1 VTADSTASVSAALTT
16 RLEQIGQIDASSHAA
31 LVLALPA
38 LQRILPD
45 AVSLEATVVL
55 CEEVARHAP
64 GQARCLITHLPY
76 LLEQIDLSGLRRWVL
91 TGMRL
96 YPNDGSRLNAYFD
109 LKDPMAAPSLR
120 AEMQGTSFGSA
131 GKGLQYFLAGFGLT
145 EMEVKPRKQQTLEA
159 LPARPVI
166 SDRIV
171 LLPEHYLALEG
182 AEEGDIYM
190 AATAHAIAHLRH
202 SALHQ
207 PANKRK
213 PLLLAILSLV
223 EDARVERLMGQQYPG
238 LYALWGRFHKAT
250 GATNDLTVASLTARL
265 ARAIHEPSY
274 EDPNHWVNKGRE
286 LFEQCAGRLHDRSGF
301 TEIGSILANDL
312 GQMRARFVPQLY
324 LPEPAYRDD
333 NTVLWD
339 FGAES
344 QEAPDD
350 EVLARN
356 AMQTVADETQASDVI
371 RISPVITSDAQ
382 RVHYP
387 EWDLRTEML
396 RENWVT
402 VIDLPVPRPVRS
414 QNGIAA
420 ERPASRRLAFGSRAR
435 LLDRAVRL
443 RRQHEGEELDLDAAI
458 ESRISARGRIMPDP
472 RIFQRPGR
480 RRRHLTVL
488 LLLDLSESTNDR
500 IGGSFT
506 SVLDLEKQAA
516 DILAASIDP
525 GCDRIAIDGFASNGR
540 SDVQYT
546 HIKDFDEPYG
556 EEQRQYLLKQRGSL
570 STRMGAALRHAG
582 THLTAEHGEK
592 KVLLVVTDGEPS
604 DIDVVDRTYLVED
617 ARHAVAALNVRGI
630 DTFCLTLD
638 KRADS
643 YVRTIFGA
651 WNFLIV
657 DNAVSL
663 PFQVSQ
669 ALEKV
674 AAR

>member
-1 VTADSTASVSAALTT
+1 MTADATATFPGALAT
-16 RLEQIGQIDASSHAA
+16 RLEQVNQIDPSIGEA
-31 LVLALPA
+31 LVQALPD

-45 AVSLEATVVL
+45 AASLEATIAL
-55 CEEVARHAP
+55 CEEMALHAS
-64 GQARCLITHLPY
+64 GQAQCLIAQLPY
-76 LLEQIDLSGLRRWVL
+76 LLGQIDLSGLRRWVS
-91 TGMRL
+91 TGVRL
-96 YPNDGSRLNAYFD
+96 YPNDGSRLNAYFE
-109 LKDPMAAPSLR
+109 LKDPMAARSLR

-131 GKGLQYFLAGFGLT
+131 GTSLQYFLAGFGLN

-171 LLPEHYLALEG
+171 LLPEQYLALEG

-213 PLLLAILSLV
+213 PLLLAVLALI

-238 LYALWGRFHKAT
+238 LYALWGRFHTAT
-250 GATNDLTVASLTARL
+250 GTTNDLTVASLTARL

-286 LFEQCAGRLHDRSGF
+286 LFEQCAGRLHDLDAF

-312 GQMRARFVPQLY
+312 GQMRVRFVPELY
-324 LPEPAYRDD
+324 RPEPAYRDD

-344 QEAPDD
+344 QETPDD
-350 EVLARN
+350 EVLARS
-356 AMQTVADETQASDVI
+356 AMQTVPDESQASDVI
-371 RISPVITSDAQ
+371 RISPVIASDAQ

-387 EWDLRTEML
+387 EWDQRIEML

-402 VIDLPVPRPVRS
+402 VIDVPVPRPVRS
-414 QNGIAA
+414 QNSIAA
-420 ERPASRRLAFGSRAR
+420 ERPAGRRLALGSRAR

-472 RIFQRPGR
+472 RIFLRPGR

-500 IGGSFT
+500 ISGSFT

-516 DILAASIDP
+516 DILAESIDP
-525 GCDRIAIDGFASNGR
+525 GFDRIAIDGFASNGR

-556 EEQRQYLLKQRGSL
+556 EHQRQYLFKQRGSL

-582 THLTAEHGEK
+582 SQLTAEHGEK

-604 DIDVVDRTYLVED
+604 DIDVADRTYLVED
-617 ARHAVAALNVRGI
+617 ARHAVAALSVRGI

-663 PFQVSQ
+663 PFQVGQ

>member
-1 VTADSTASVSAALTT
+1 MTADATATFPGTSTR
-16 RLEQIGQIDASSHAA
+16 RLEQGHQIDPSVREA
-31 LVLALPA
+31 LVQALPD
-38 LQRILPD
+38 LQRILPE
-45 AVSLEATVVL
+45 AASLEATIVL
-55 CEEVARHAP
+55 CEEVALYAP
-64 GQARCLITHLPY
+64 GQARYLIAHLQY
-76 LLEQIDLSGLRRWVL
+76 LLERIDLSGLRRWIL

-96 YPNDGSRLNAYFD
+96 YPSDGSRLGAYFSM
-109 LKDPMAAPSLR
+109 KDPMAARSLQG
-120 AEMQGTSFGSA
+120 EMQGTSLASA
-131 GKGLQYFLAGFGLT
+131 CTSLQYFVAGFGLT
-145 EMEVKPRKQQTLEA
+145 EMEIKPRKQQSLEA
-159 LPARPVI
+159 LPARPVV
-166 SDRIV
+166 SDQIL

-213 PLLLAILSLV
+213 PLLLAVLALI

-238 LYALWGRFHKAT
+238 LYALWGRFHRAT

-286 LFEQCAGRLHDRSGF
+286 LFEQCADRLHDLSAF
-301 TEIGSILANDL
+301 TELGSILANDL
-312 GQMRARFVPQLY
+312 GQMRVRFVPQLY
-324 LPEPAYRDD
+324 RSEPAYRDD

-339 FGAES
+339 FGSEG

-356 AMQTVADETQASDVI
+356 AMQTVVDEAQASDVI
-371 RISPVITSDAQ
+371 RISPVMTSDAQ

-387 EWDLRTEML
+387 EWDQRTEML

-402 VIDLPVPRPVRS
+402 VIDLPVPRSLRS
-414 QNGIAA
+414 QNSIAA
-420 ERPASRRLAFGSRAR
+420 EHPAGRRLAFASRAR

-516 DILAASIDP
+516 DILAESIDP

-540 SDVQYT
+540 SNVHYT
-546 HIKDFDEPYG
+546 HIKDFNEPYG
-556 EEQRQYLLKQRGSL
+556 EDQRQYLRKQQGSL

-582 THLTAEHGEK
+582 THLTAEYGEK

-604 DIDVVDRTYLVED
+604 DIDVADRTYLVED
-617 ARHAVAALNVRGI
+617 ARHAVAALQVRGI

-638 KRADS
+638 KWAES

>member
-1 VTADSTASVSAALTT
+1 MIADSTASVSAALTK
-16 RLEQIGQIDASSHAA
+16 RLEKISQTDPSSHAA
-31 LVLALPA
+31 LVQAMPA

-45 AVSLEATVVL
+45 AASIEATVAL
-55 CEEVARHAP
+55 CEEVAGH
-64 GQARCLITHLPY
+64 GTGLARCLIAHLPY

-91 TGMRL
+91 TGVRL
-96 YPNDGSRLNAYFD
+96 YPNDDTRLNAYLD
-109 LKDPMAAPSLR
+109 LNDPMAARSLR
-120 AEMQGTSFGSA
+120 AEMQGASFGSA
-131 GKGLQYFLAGFGLT
+131 SMSLQYFLAGFGWT
-145 EMEVKPRKQQTLEA
+145 EMEVKPRKHPSLEA
-159 LPARPVI
+159 LPVRPVI
-166 SDRIV
+166 SDRIM

-190 AATAHAIAHLRH
+190 AAAAHAIAHLRH
-202 SALHQ
+202 SVLHQ

-213 PLLLAILSLV
+213 PLLLAVLALI

-238 LYALWGRFHKAT
+238 LYALWGRFHKAS
-250 GATNDLTVASLTARL
+250 GATNDLTAASLTARL
-265 ARAIHEPSY
+265 ARAIHDPSY

-286 LFEQCAGRLHDRSGF
+286 LFEQCAGRLHDLGAF
-301 TEIGSILANDL
+301 TEVGSILANDL
-312 GQMRARFVPQLY
+312 GQMRVRFVPQLY
-324 LPEPAYRDD
+324 VPEPAYRDD

-356 AMQTVADETQASDVI
+356 SMQIVSDETQASDVI
-371 RISPVITSDAQ
+371 RISPVTPSDAQ

-387 EWDLRTEML
+387 EWDQRVEML
-396 RENWVT
+396 RQDWVT
-402 VIDLPVPRPVRS
+402 VIDVPVPRPVRS
-414 QNGIAA
+414 LDSLAA

-500 IGGSFT
+500 VGGSFT

-516 DILAASIDP
+516 DILAESIDP

-546 HIKDFDEPYG
+546 HIKEFDEPYG
-556 EEQRQYLLKQRGSL
+556 EDQRQYLFRQRGAL

-582 THLTAEHGEK
+582 THLSAEHGEK

-604 DIDVVDRTYLVED
+604 DVDVADRTYLVED

>member
-1 VTADSTASVSAALTT
+1 MIKEETTPFSTTLTK
-16 RLEQIGQIDASSHAA
+16 RLERVRQMDLSSHEA
-31 LVLALPA
+31 LLQALPA
-38 LQRILPD
+38 LQRILRD
-45 AVSLEATVVL
+45 AAELDATTAL
-55 CEEVARHAP
+55 CEEVVLYAP
-64 GQARCLITHLPY
+64 AQAPCLTTQLPY
-76 LLEQIDLSGLRRWVL
+76 LLERIDLSGLRRWVL
-91 TGMRL
+91 TGVRL
-96 YPNDGSRLNAYFD
+96 YPDDGARLGAYFG
-109 LKDPMAAPSLR
+109 LKDPIAARSLR
-120 AEMQGTSFGSA
+120 AEMRGTSLARVGMS
-131 GKGLQYFLAGFGLT
+131 LQYFLAGFGLA

-159 LPARPVI
+159 LPVRPVI
-166 SDRIV
+166 GDRI
-171 LLPEHYLALEG
+171 LLFPEHYLALEG
-182 AEEGDIYM
+182 GEKGDIYM
-190 AATAHAIAHLRH
+190 AATAHAIAHLRY

-213 PLLLAILSLV
+213 PMLLAVLALI

-238 LYALWGRFHKAT
+238 LYALWGRFHTAT
-250 GATNDLTVASLTARL
+250 GAKNDLTVGSLTARL

-286 LFEQCAGRLHDRSGF
+286 LFEQCAGRLHDLNAF
-301 TEIGSILANDL
+301 NEIGSILANDL
-312 GQMRARFVPQLY
+312 GQMRVRFVPQQY
-324 LPEPAYRDD
+324 RPEPAYRDD

-339 FGAES
+339 FGSES
-344 QEAPDD
+344 EEAPDD

-356 AMQTVADETQASDVI
+356 AMQTVADEAQASDVI
-371 RISPVITSDAQ
+371 RISAVITSDEQ

-387 EWDLRTEML
+387 EWDQRTEML

-402 VIDLPVPRPVRS
+402 VIDVPVPGSVRLQS
-414 QNGIAA
+414 SLTA
-420 ERPASRRLAFGSRAR
+420 ERAAGRRLAFGSRAR

-458 ESRISARGRIMPDP
+458 ESRINTRGKIMPDP

-480 RRRHLTVL
+480 RRRHLAVL

-516 DILAASIDP
+516 DILAESVDP
-525 GCDRIAIDGFASNGR
+525 ACDRIAIDGFASNGR
-540 SDVQYT
+540 SDVRYT
-546 HIKDFDEPYG
+546 HIKDFNEPYG
-556 EEQRQYLLKQRGSL
+556 EDQRQYLRKQRGSL

-582 THLTAEHGEK
+582 TRLTAEHAEK

-617 ARHAVAALNVRGI
+617 ARHAIAALNVRGI

-663 PFQVSQ
+663 PFQVGQ